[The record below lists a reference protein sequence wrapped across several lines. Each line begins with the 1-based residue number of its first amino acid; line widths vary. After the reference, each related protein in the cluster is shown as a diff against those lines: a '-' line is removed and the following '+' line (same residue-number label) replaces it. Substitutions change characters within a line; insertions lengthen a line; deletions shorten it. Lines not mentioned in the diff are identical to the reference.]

1 MALAALLAL
10 GACSEE
16 ASAPPA
22 GMAGTPTPAAGFITL
37 RSETVEVSRTVPGR
51 VVAFASADIRP
62 RVGGIIEK
70 IVYDEGRPVKQGDV
84 LYKIA
89 DEAYVAAVD
98 VAEAALEKARAGVPT
113 AEASVRRYEQLV
125 TSGGTQAELENA
137 RLTLAQA
144 KADVAAAE
152 ATLKTAR
159 IDLDLTEVR
168 APIEGIAG
176 VSNVSVGAVV
186 TASQADALT
195 TIKQL
200 DPIYVDLTDSSANL
214 LRLRAAIESGTLAR
228 TPSLGEVRLTL
239 EDGRTYG
246 EVGKLETPEFT
257 VSETTGSFS
266 VRTRFAN
273 PRRILLPGMYVRATV
288 LLGTETGFRVPQLA
302 GSRDPAGRLTAK
314 FLTAENVVEER
325 VLTTTRAMGSNW
337 IVTEGISD
345 GDRLIVDGFQRIAVG
360 QKVDPVPA
368 TVNALGVVETT
379 EAKATPAEPAENEA
393 AD

>member
-1 MALAALLAL
+1 
-10 GACSEE
+10 
-16 ASAPPA
+16 
-22 GMAGTPTPAAGFITL
+22 
-37 RSETVEVSRTVPGR
+37 
-51 VVAFASADIRP
+51 
-62 RVGGIIEK
+62 
-70 IVYDEGRPVKQGDV
+70 
-84 LYKIA
+84 
-89 DEAYVAAVD
+89 
-98 VAEAALEKARAGVPT
+98 
-113 AEASVRRYEQLV
+113 
-125 TSGGTQAELENA
+125 
-137 RLTLAQA
+137 
-144 KADVAAAE
+144 
-152 ATLKTAR
+152 
-159 IDLDLTEVR
+159 
-168 APIEGIAG
+168 
-176 VSNVSVGAVV
+176 
-186 TASQADALT
+186 
-195 TIKQL
+195 
-200 DPIYVDLTDSSANL
+200 
-214 LRLRAAIESGTLAR
+214 
-228 TPSLGEVRLTL
+228 
-239 EDGRTYG
+239 
-246 EVGKLETPEFT
+246 ETPEFT